1 MSKPSTPA
9 LEAPPCQGPD
19 PHPRAPR
26 FRMPRGACDCYAHV
40 IGSPERYPFT
50 AERSYTPPLAPE
62 EAYLAM
68 HRALGI
74 ERGVLVQVSAH
85 GADNLLLAD
94 ARQRARDPCRRP
106 RNLPSLAGSSSF
118 CLRLET
124 LVVREGRTHRSIRMS
139 LSLAFLD
146 PNIVVAAVEGRQPR
160 GCGLTRLV
168 DPPMARPDQRQSLGL
183 QPHARS
189 SG

>member
-26 FRMPRGACDCYAHV
+26 FRMPRGACDCHAHV

-160 GCGLTRLV
+160 GCGLKRLV
-168 DPPMARPDQRQSLGL
+168 DPPMAWPDQWQSLGL
-183 QPHARS
+183 QPHAR
-189 SG
+189 